1 MGPPRRGGASSARGP
16 RPWLSKARHF
26 VCACGFGAVETLSCG
41 RPVRVSC
48 FPAGSRAGGG
58 DGDGGGHRPPRA
70 RREGRGPALHPC
82 SSLACLLWE
91 APGTG
96 SAARWRDWLRPWAPG
111 RRVLALHPPG
121 PPLTLCSWQG
131 CWEHRGRERAGE
143 EKGHGRT
150 VKGEGA
156 GPRWPSGDPPRALQP
171 RAVLGTR
178 QHLEYGPLAPQASNP
193 RHPGTP
199 SPTLDL
205 RVGLHTKQRL
215 VWRRKRK
222 AWV

>member
-1 MGPPRRGGASSARGP
+1 MGPPRPGGASSVRGP
-16 RPWLSKARHF
+16 RPWPSKARHF

-48 FPAGSRAGGG
+48 FPAGSRAGGR
-58 DGDGGGHRPPRA
+58 DGDGGGGGGGGGHWPPRA

-96 SAARWRDWLRPWAPG
+96 SAARWRDRLR
-111 RRVLALHPPG
+111 
-121 PPLTLCSWQG
+121 CWQG

-178 QHLEYGPLAPQASNP
+178 QHLEYRPLAPQASSP